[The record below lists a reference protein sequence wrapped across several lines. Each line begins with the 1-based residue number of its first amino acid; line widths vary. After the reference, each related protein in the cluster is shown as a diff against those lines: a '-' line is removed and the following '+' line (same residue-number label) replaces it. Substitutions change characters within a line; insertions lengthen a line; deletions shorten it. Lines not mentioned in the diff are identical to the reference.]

1 MTPIVWYN
9 KELGPQRSARGF
21 EQKTRY
27 RRKETNENYEL
38 VMKDMISNFF
48 PSKALQHQKRY
59 LQRGLYKPC
68 DTNIR
73 DFICRIE
80 EMVEYF
86 NNLSPFGAG
95 QRLPEDDILELVKFS
110 LPKEWQKELTI
121 QRFES
126 ETQGLTEIFEF
137 CERLKTS

>member
-1 MTPIVWYN
+1 
-9 KELGPQRSARGF
+9 
-21 EQKTRY
+21 
-27 RRKETNENYEL
+27 
-38 VMKDMISNFF
+38 
-48 PSKALQHQKRY
+48 
-59 LQRGLYKPC
+59 
-68 DTNIR
+68 
-73 DFICRIE
+73 
-80 EMVEYF
+80 MVEYF
-86 NNLSPFGAG
+86 NNLSPFEAG